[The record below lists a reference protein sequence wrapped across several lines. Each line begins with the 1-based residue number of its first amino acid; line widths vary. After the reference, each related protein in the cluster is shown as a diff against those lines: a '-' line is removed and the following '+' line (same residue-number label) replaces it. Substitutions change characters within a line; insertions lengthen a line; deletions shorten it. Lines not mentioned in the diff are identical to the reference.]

1 MPGTYGVIKGAG
13 VFLVGAMER
22 GHRDMEDFGYLFE
35 QIILF
40 ATELNLGT
48 CWIGLTVARG
58 PLADRVSLKPEETYR
73 PSHRWAILPA
83 AAPCSIRLFGPPWAQ
98 QKESHGK
105 ICSLMAPGMLH

>member
-40 ATELNLGT
+40 ATELNRAPAGS
-48 CWIGLTVARG
+48 GL
-58 PLADRVSLKPEETYR
+58 PLPVGRWPTGSALSQRKPYR